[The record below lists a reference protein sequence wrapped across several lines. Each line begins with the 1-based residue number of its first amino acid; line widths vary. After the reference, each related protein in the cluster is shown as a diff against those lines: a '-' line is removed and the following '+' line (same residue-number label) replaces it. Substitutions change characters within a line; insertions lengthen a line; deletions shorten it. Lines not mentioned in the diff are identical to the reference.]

1 MNFKSLRSLAFIFSL
16 LIFSFH
22 ANCRS
27 MVDPDPTRYQSEIDQ
42 YQEWDQKNSPPERVI
57 LFVGSSSIRLW
68 LTRQA
73 FPEFPVMNR
82 GFGGAHISDVL
93 YYYQQIIAPYDPS
106 VIVFYCGD
114 NDIADGKTVEQV
126 FEDYLELVK
135 RILDDKPL
143 VKFIYLPIKPCPSRF
158 SHWTEMNRLNAM
170 IKDFNDKNPRLFYMD
185 VATVLLNTKA
195 EPDSAFFMPD
205 LLHLNEKGYEAWNKI
220 LAPQLRNI
228 YFDQK

>member
-42 YQEWDQKNSPPERVI
+42 YQEWDQKNSPPERAI

-93 YYYQQIIAPYDPS
+93 YYYQQLLAPYDPS

-114 NDIADGKTVEQV
+114 NDIADGKTAEQV

-135 RILDDKPL
+135 RILDNKPL
-143 VKFIYLPIKPCPSRF
+143 VKFIYLPIKPSPSRF

-170 IKDFNDKNPRLFYMD
+170 IKDFNDKNPRLFYVD

-195 EPDSAFFMPD
+195 EPDSAFFISD
-205 LLHLNEKGYEAWNKI
+205 LLHLNEKGYESWNKI
-220 LAPQLRNI
+220 LVPQLRKI
-228 YFDQK
+228 YFEQK

>member
-42 YQEWDQKNSPPERVI
+42 YQEWDQKNSPPERAI

-170 IKDFNDKNPRLFYMD
+170 IKDFNDKNPRLFYVD

-195 EPDSAFFMPD
+195 EPDSAFFMSD
-205 LLHLNEKGYEAWNKI
+205 LLHLNEKGYESWNKI
-220 LAPQLRNI
+220 LVPQLRKI
-228 YFDQK
+228 YFEQK